1 MTTVPLILVL
11 HGLVALAPADAPNP
25 TNHMTAL
32 VEDAD
37 ASMQMNQNAIPPAA
51 MNCMNG
57 HAPPVTH
64 VPLLQFDVA
73 DNADCVAANCTLS
86 GSTCQ
91 CPAAVLTGKEILFDI
106 PPFSAPDTPPPAAPQ
121 PLSGLPDSPLPHLST
136 ATSMTNVVDLAQ
148 PPYNLSLNPAF
159 LSSSPP
165 SLLLARMSFD
175 FDTVNA
181 CSLAAR
187 EDEGVLRVV
196 SMTPRMIGARGTT
209 GEESQAL
216 AQMVVAR
223 RNVPDSTSAGFI
235 VMTLHPFAVAD
246 SSQDLQFTL
255 FDGPDGYRVDLSN
268 DSTAML
274 PDDPCDDGVARH
286 VALYADLATNPP
298 PFANRLVP
306 HVKFISSALLTD
318 LTQNPDPCSLPDFNV
333 SNRPIC
339 PMAIFE

>member
-1 MTTVPLILVL
+1 VDTVTLILVL
-11 HGLVALAPADAPNP
+11 HGLVALAPANAPNP

-37 ASMQMNQNAIPPAA
+37 ASMQMNQNAIPAA
-51 MNCMNG
+51 VMNCMSG
-57 HAPPVTH
+57 HVPTH
-64 VPLLQFDVA
+64 APLLQFDLA
-73 DNADCVAANCTLS
+73 DTTQCVAANCTLS

-91 CPAAVLTGKEILFDI
+91 CPAAVLTGKEILFAI
-106 PPFSAPDTPPPAAPQ
+106 PTTPPPSTPQ
-121 PLSGLPDSPLPHLST
+121 TLSGLADSPLPHLST
-136 ATSMTNVVDLAQ
+136 ATSMTNVADLAQ
-148 PPYNLSLNPAF
+148 PPYNLTLNPAF

-165 SLLLARMSFD
+165 ALLLARMSFD
-175 FDTVNA
+175 FDTVDA

-187 EDEGVLRVV
+187 EDEGQLRVV
-196 SMTPRMIGARGTT
+196 SMTPRLIGARGNV
-209 GEESQAL
+209 GEQSQAL

-223 RNVPDSTSAGFI
+223 RAVPDSASAGFI

-246 SSQDLQFTL
+246 TSQDLQFTL

-286 VALYADLATNPP
+286 VALYADLAANPP
-298 PFANRLVP
+298 IFTNRLVP
-306 HVKFISSALLTD
+306 HVKFITSALLTD

>member
-37 ASMQMNQNAIPPAA
+37 ASMQMNQNAIPAA
-51 MNCMNG
+51 VMNCMSG
-57 HAPPVTH
+57 HM
-64 VPLLQFDVA
+64 PLLKF
-73 DNADCVAANCTLS
+73 NATNTAQCAAANCTVI
-86 GSTCQ
+86 GTSTCQ
-91 CPAAVLTGKEILFDI
+91 CPAAVLTGKEILFAI
-106 PPFSAPDTPPPAAPQ
+106 PSFSASTAPPPPQ
-121 PLSGLPDSPLPHLST
+121 TLSGLPDSPLPHLST
-136 ATSMTNVVDLAQ
+136 ATSMTNVADLAQ
-148 PPYNLSLNPAF
+148 PPYNLTLNPAF

-165 SLLLARMSFD
+165 PLLLARMSFD

-187 EDEGVLRVV
+187 EDQGQLRVV
-196 SMTPRMIGARGTT
+196 SMTPRMIGARGTVS
-209 GEESQAL
+209 EQSQAF

-223 RNVPDSTSAGFI
+223 RSVPDSASAGSI
-235 VMTLHPFAVAD
+235 VMTLHPFAATD
-246 SSQDLQFTL
+246 TSQDLQFTL
-255 FDGPDGYRVDLSN
+255 LDGPAGYRVDLSN

-298 PFANRLVP
+298 AFTNRLVP
-306 HVKFISSALLTD
+306 HVKFITSALLTD
-318 LTQNPDPCSLPDFNV
+318 LTQTPDPCSLPDFNV